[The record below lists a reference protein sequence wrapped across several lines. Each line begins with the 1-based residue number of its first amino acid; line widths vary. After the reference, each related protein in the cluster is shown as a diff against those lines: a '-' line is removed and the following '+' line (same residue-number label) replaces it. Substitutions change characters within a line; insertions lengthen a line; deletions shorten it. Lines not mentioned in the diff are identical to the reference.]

1 MYIIF
6 IFVALIL
13 TGCRSHKTFTTD
25 AECVNRTTKQFDYD
39 VTRTV
44 AVFSCPD
51 LSMAGIDSA
60 GRPVRAAAYG
70 LKKRPVA
77 GPSSPTAVIT
87 VRDVGR
93 LVSHQE
99 DSVANKTEEHGRP
112 DNLSTPASDLK
123 TAAVVVFL
131 ALAFALAVRSAKA
144 R

>member
-1 MYIIF
+1 MAT
-6 IFVALIL
+6 VL
-13 TGCRSHKTFTTD
+13 TGCRSHKTFTT
-25 AECVNRTTKQFDYD
+25 ATELVNRTTKQFDYD

-44 AVFSCPD
+44 TVFPCPD
-51 LSMAGIDSA
+51 LSMAGTDSA
-60 GRPVRAAAYG
+60 GSPVWASAYG

-77 GPSSPTAVIT
+77 GMPSPTAVIT

-112 DNLSTPASDLK
+112 DNLSTPVSDLK

-131 ALAFALAVRSAKA
+131 ALAFALAVRSVKA